1 MNLCHPY
8 FNFFAVFSL
17 VHGLVAFRLNEE
29 INNESVRQMEERES
43 VWTEAVSVLISL
55 LNATDQQGPLST
67 KCYVLEEKLSE
78 GRGEPLE
85 QLAHQLMQL
94 ILQQYQQLKHANK
107 VKTEEMDS
115 DMEAPKYNVQ
125 LVSVLTKCVCRLLQN
140 GLILPKV
147 IVNQVE
153 LRNFGQMKCF
163 SVCQSIST

>member
-8 FNFFAVFSL
+8 FNFFAVVFSL
-17 VHGLVAFRLNEE
+17 VYGLVAFRLNED

-67 KCYVLEEKLSE
+67 KCYVLKEKLSE

-94 ILQQYQQLKHANK
+94 ILQQYQRLKHANK

-153 LRNFGQMKCF
+153 LRNEVVK
-163 SVCQSIST
+163 